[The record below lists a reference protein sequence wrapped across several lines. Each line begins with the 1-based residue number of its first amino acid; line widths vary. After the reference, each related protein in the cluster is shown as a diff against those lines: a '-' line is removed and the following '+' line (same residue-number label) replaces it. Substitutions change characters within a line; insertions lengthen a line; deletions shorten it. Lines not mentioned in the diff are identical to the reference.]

1 MRSIYT
7 LDKVITLV
15 RYNLEY
21 KRSIFK
27 RLSFIIVTKLYLY
40 SACASTLLT
49 L

>member
-1 MRSIYT
+1 MRTIYA
-7 LDKVITLV
+7 LDKVLTLV

-27 RLSFIIVTKLYLY
+27 RLFFITVTKLYLY
-40 SACASTLLT
+40 FTYASTLLT

>member
-1 MRSIYT
+1 MRAIPT

-27 RLSFIIVTKLYLY
+27 RLSFAIVTKLYLHFT
-40 SACASTLLT
+40 CASTLLT
-49 L
+49 I